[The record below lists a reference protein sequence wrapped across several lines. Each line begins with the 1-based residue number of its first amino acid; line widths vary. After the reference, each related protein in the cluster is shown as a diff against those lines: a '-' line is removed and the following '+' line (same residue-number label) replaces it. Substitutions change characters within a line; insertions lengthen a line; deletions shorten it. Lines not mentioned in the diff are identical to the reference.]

1 MTVAYFYLRRT
12 AARICRQTSTEL
24 RIKVFIFDNVPRPTL
39 GCVEIIDIV
48 LLQATLLVEPLHA
61 DSPSR
66 QPARASKLGRFT
78 MVTAVQSAEMT
89 VWWPSEEARIIAL
102 RRGRV

>member
-1 MTVAYFYLRRT
+1 MTLAYFYLRRT

-24 RIKVFIFDNVPRPTL
+24 RIKVYFVEFDNVPRPTL
-39 GCVEIIDIV
+39 GCVESIDLV

-66 QPARASKLGRFT
+66 QPAFLGITR
-78 MVTAVQSAEMT
+78 VDLGCPVQNVIGDNRRLSHNAVDYSM
-89 VWWPSEEARIIAL
+89 P
-102 RRGRV
+102 

>member
-1 MTVAYFYLRRT
+1 MTLAYFYLGRT

-39 GCVEIIDIV
+39 GCVESIDLV

-66 QPARASKLGRFT
+66 QPAFLGITR
-78 MVTAVQSAEMT
+78 VDLGCPVQNVIGDNRRLSHNAVD
-89 VWWPSEEARIIAL
+89 
-102 RRGRV
+102 